1 MEHPSGDAFV
11 LWIDRAP
18 GSELAGVVEHVAD
31 SSRRRFENVEELGRL
46 LVEALDDARN
56 KEGASNGSSRRD

>member
-18 GSELAGVVEHVAD
+18 GGELAGVVEHVAD
-31 SSRRRFENVEELGRL
+31 SSRQRFEGIEELGRL
-46 LVEALDDARN
+46 LAKARDDARP
-56 KEGASNGSSRRD
+56 KGHSINGSA

>member
-1 MEHPSGDAFV
+1 MEHPSGNAFV

-18 GSELAGVVEHVAD
+18 GGELAGVVEHVAD

-46 LVEALDDARN
+46 LAQALDDARP
-56 KEGASNGSSRRD
+56 KEGARGGSSRRD